1 MWLYCEDDQW
11 VECELLH
18 EFMYDY
24 QIRYYI
30 NDLETVEV
38 VVKRESIR
46 EISNDQQIDI

>member
-24 QIRYYI
+24 QMHYK
-30 NDLETVEV
+30 DVTGETIEKI
-38 VVKRESIR
+38 VKREDIKS
-46 EISNDQQIDI
+46 DQDIN